1 MKTGEKS
8 QIMSNEKN
16 GYHCQCGK
24 SFDFK
29 SSYEIHVKMSKHDFQ
44 DKQNSGNVVQT
55 SQKIGESKTSSP
67 PVILTPPP
75 SPPHPMVIEND
86 IFRENE
92 FTENCKNQEE
102 IETIDLDDDIVI
114 ENGNGKKSGGEFQDP
129 LSPASNTT
137 SGSGEDIEI
146 IEQIESN
153 NASDISITKEVVNN
167 DGDIEIF
174 NEDDELFK
182 KKTENLTNVEV
193 NEVINEKIQQSKNP
207 MQYDAT
213 KILPSPKSIEKSVN
227 NSETPKITPATVE
240 ILDLEK
246 NENIPTKVNKSDN
259 DSSSNDSIN
268 ENGKAT
274 NIPSNDISI
283 HDAKNDSLGKNKIA
297 TSGDAKSSGSPTSG
311 SDGQEKITKPTTTS
325 NQELKTKKATT
336 PAYKENSNYVRK
348 RKKINFGMDDLK
360 DGSDHIQRNSDSE
373 EEAEFTKIDINSII
387 ARSPRPKRNCNRNKK
402 VSEDVVI
409 DLIDDDDDDD
419 FTEKSTVVEKENN
432 EKQQQKE
439 DINNISKNESK
450 FPCMYKS
457 CERKGK
463 KFVSLKNVYMSK
475 V

>member
-8 QIMSNEKN
+8 RIMSMEKN

-44 DKQNSGNVVQT
+44 DKHNSGNIVQT
-55 SQKIGESKTSSP
+55 DETRSSP
-67 PVILTPPP
+67 PPEVLTPPP

-92 FTENCKNQEE
+92 STKNCKNQEE

-114 ENGNGKKSGGEFQDP
+114 ENCKDKKNGEDFQDP
-129 LSPASNTT
+129 LSPASNTI

-167 DGDIEIF
+167 DVEIF

-227 NSETPKITPATVE
+227 NSETPKITPAAVE
-240 ILDLEK
+240 IIAPEVD
-246 NENIPTKVNKSDN
+246 KSDN
-259 DSSSNDSIN
+259 DSSCNDSIN
-268 ENGKAT
+268 KNGKAT

-283 HDAKNDSLGKNKIA
+283 HDAKSDSIGKNEIA

-387 ARSPRPKRNCNRNKK
+387 ARSPRPKRNCNRNKR

-409 DLIDDDDDDD
+409 DLIDDDDDD

-432 EKQQQKE
+432 DKQQQKE

-463 KFVSLKNVYMSK
+463 KFVSLKK
-475 V
+475 CFLTI

>member
-1 MKTGEKS
+1 MKTTGEKS
-8 QIMSNEKN
+8 RIMSNEKN

-44 DKQNSGNVVQT
+44 DKQNSGNNVQT
-55 SQKIGESKTSSP
+55 SQKIEEFKTSSP
-67 PVILTPPP
+67 PPEVLTPPP
-75 SPPHPMVIEND
+75 SPPHPMVIENE
-86 IFRENE
+86 IFRESQ

-114 ENGNGKKSGGEFQDP
+114 ENSNDKKSGGDFQDP
-129 LSPASNTT
+129 LSPASNIT
-137 SGSGEDIEI
+137 SVSGEDIEI

-182 KKTENLTNVEV
+182 KKTENLTNVDV

-227 NSETPKITPATVE
+227 NSETPEITPATVE

-246 NENIPTKVNKSDN
+246 NENIASKVNKSDN
-259 DSSSNDSIN
+259 DPSSN
-268 ENGKAT
+268 ENSKAT
-274 NIPSNDISI
+274 NIPSNEISI
-283 HDAKNDSLGKNKIA
+283 HDAKNDSIGKNEM
-297 TSGDAKSSGSPTSG
+297 TTFGDAKSSGSPTSG
-311 SDGQEKITKPTTTS
+311 SDGQEKITKPTTS

-387 ARSPRPKRNCNRNKK
+387 ARSPRPKRNCNRNKR

-409 DLIDDDDDDD
+409 DLIDDDDDD
-419 FTEKSTVVEKENN
+419 FTEKSTVAEKENN

-463 KFVSLKNVYMSK
+463 KFVSLKKMFPYY
-475 V
+475 